1 MSLFRNIWVLFF
13 IGLSQCSFGQK
24 TAKYSNEYMN
34 LGAGARAFGMANSV
48 VATTNDVTSGYW
60 NPAGLTNVQAN
71 IDLSFM
77 HSEYFADIANY
88 DYLAF
93 QKESN
98 DEGKIRT
105 TLQPSIGDGLQ
116 LNQIK
121 IDYAFTDLGNTSSAL
136 YSHIFSI
143 NFSIYK
149 ED

>member
-13 IGLSQCSFGQK
+13 IGLSQFSFGQK

-34 LGAGARAFGMANSV
+34 LGAGARAFG
-48 VATTNDVTSGYW
+48 
-60 NPAGLTNVQAN
+60 
-71 IDLSFM
+71 I
-77 HSEYFADIANY
+77 
-88 DYLAF
+88 
-93 QKESN
+93 
-98 DEGKIRT
+98 
-105 TLQPSIGDGLQ
+105 GLQ

-136 YSHIFSI
+136 YSHVFSI